1 MKYGVIFTII
11 FAVIGLAYFN
21 AQSKMNTPLH
31 LEGLRLGMDTYEL
44 RSTFGVP
51 SAQDRNQLTYIFE
64 DGSEL
69 TVTLR
74 DEVVASA
81 KVRFHNPLKIEDPQM
96 RELTLVQMESDEY
109 SSRSP
114 SWFFAGKPEEGLI
127 YKITSEGKIE
137 SLTWVDPFSYA
148 NNRPKNLQALI
159 RDFRTQHL
167 SNL

>member
-1 MKYGVIFTII
+1 MKYGVIFTLIL
-11 FAVIGLAYFN
+11 AVIGLAFFN
-21 AQSKMNTPLH
+21 AQSKMNRPLN
-31 LEGLRLGMDTYEL
+31 LDGIRLGMEVEEL
-44 RSTFGVP
+44 ESHFGVP
-51 SAQDRNQLTYIFE
+51 SALERNQLTYIFE

-69 TVTLR
+69 TLTLR

-81 KVRFHNPLKIEDPQM
+81 KVRFHHPLKIEDPQM
-96 RELTLVQMESDEY
+96 RELTLVQMESDEF

-159 RDFRTQHL
+159 RDFKTQQL
-167 SNL
+167 TNL